1 MKNNISASEK
11 ESSGSYCA
19 SYSFAS
25 NLFMILDIKNA
36 YEYGQKSKSGITSK
50 CLLLFC
56 DVNVYTTGVW
66 LQLLYAMPVM
76 LQILT
81 NKSFKCHYLC
91 VNTMSV
97 NNCISFITFLAFLKS
112 KIDIYFGGKRE
123 KMHFNRRNKFQ
134 DLPLV

>member
-1 MKNNISASEK
+1 MKNNLRNASASEK

-25 NLFMILDIKNA
+25 NLFMTLDIKNA
-36 YEYGQKSKSGITSK
+36 YEHGQKSKSGITSK
-50 CLLLFC
+50 CLFLLC

-97 NNCISFITFLAFLKS
+97 NSCISLIIFLAFLKS
-112 KIDIYFGGKRE
+112 KISIYFEGKRE
-123 KMHFNRRNKFQ
+123 KNAFQ
-134 DLPLV
+134 QKK